1 VMEMLL
7 SDQMLAVWA
16 VLGSLLGTLLLAA
29 AMLWAGTQVTHQGR
43 ALWRAV
49 RGHQAEIIAA
59 VDEPGDPLV
68 VQLARYTSIPAPVW
82 SAFLPAFLKA
92 LADGLERAA
101 GEGGSS
107 SQHPP
112 V

>member
-1 VMEMLL
+1 MMEVLL

-82 SAFLPAFLKA
+82 AAFLPAFFSA

-101 GEGGSS
+101 GEGESS
-107 SQHPP
+107 PQSPA

>member
-1 VMEMLL
+1 MEALV

-29 AMLWAGTQVTHQGR
+29 VTLWTGAQVTRQAR
-43 ALWRAV
+43 ALWHAV

-59 VDEPGDPLV
+59 IDQPGDPLV
-68 VQLARYTSIPAPVW
+68 VQLARYTSIPAAVW
-82 SAFLPAFLKA
+82 VAFLPAFFNA
-92 LADGLERAA
+92 LAEGLERAA
-101 GEGGSS
+101 VEGGTSPEP
-107 SQHPP
+107 PP